1 MVTPSQLT
9 VLITAI
15 GYPCRTYTMYI
26 SHRNPQ
32 LFNTLSA
39 TNKNFLNSNYTQIK
53 KVYFEVKNGFKRCF
67 CIFLIHKNYYK
78 LIFFVM
84 KSIYMHLR
92 LKIPPSPEQ
101 HII

>member
-32 LFNTLSA
+32 LLERNMYGKGSVQKSA
-39 TNKNFLNSNYTQIK
+39 IK
-53 KVYFEVKNGFKRCF
+53 IQSLYCF
-67 CIFLIHKNYYK
+67 
-78 LIFFVM
+78 
-84 KSIYMHLR
+84 
-92 LKIPPSPEQ
+92 
-101 HII
+101 

>member
-32 LFNTLSA
+32 LLKMSDQLL
-39 TNKNFLNSNYTQIK
+39 KQSNAK
-53 KVYFEVKNGFKRCF
+53 C
-67 CIFLIHKNYYK
+67 
-78 LIFFVM
+78 LIFRQAVLQKF
-84 KSIYMHLR
+84 IHFTFILHFFG
-92 LKIPPSPEQ
+92 LKIKF
-101 HII
+101 

>member
-32 LFNTLSA
+32 LLNFDIENFKPVKEILSK
-39 TNKNFLNSNYTQIK
+39 NKY
-53 KVYFEVKNGFKRCF
+53 
-67 CIFLIHKNYYK
+67 
-78 LIFFVM
+78 
-84 KSIYMHLR
+84 
-92 LKIPPSPEQ
+92 
-101 HII
+101 